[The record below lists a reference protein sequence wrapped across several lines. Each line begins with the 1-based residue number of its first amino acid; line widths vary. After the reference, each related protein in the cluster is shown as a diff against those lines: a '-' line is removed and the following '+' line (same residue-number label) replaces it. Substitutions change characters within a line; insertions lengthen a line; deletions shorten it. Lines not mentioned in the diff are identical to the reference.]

1 MKIRSGFVSN
11 SSSSSFCIL
20 GIEVDNEVYEKV
32 NDIPYKERND
42 NTLETQSGISNEDQY
57 YIGYCPEKMKDDE
70 TLSQFKDRIVL
81 EASNLGISIEKKNLC
96 WITDGGYNG

>member
-20 GIEVDNEVYEKV
+20 GVEVDNETYDKVDAISYSERTPETLNTETSISYE
-32 NDIPYKERND
+32 
-42 NTLETQSGISNEDQY
+42 GQY
-57 YIGYCPEKMKDDE
+57 YLGYDPSKMKDDE
-70 TLSQFKDRIVL
+70 TLSQFKDRIV
-81 EASNLGISIEKKNLC
+81 EAANKLGITINKNEIG

>member
-20 GIEVDNEVYEKV
+20 GIEVDYETFEKV
-32 NDIPYKERND
+32 DRIPYSSRNE
-42 NTLETQSGISNEDQY
+42 NTLDSQSGISNEEDC

-70 TLSQFKDRIVL
+70 TLSQFKDRIIS
-81 EASNLGISIEKKNLC
+81 EATKIGISIEKKNLS

>member
-20 GIEVDNEVYEKV
+20 GIAVDDETYEKLD
-32 NDIPYKERND
+32 NIPYSSRNED
-42 NTLETQSGISNEDQY
+42 TLDTQTGISNEDDR

-70 TLSQFKDRIVL
+70 TLSQFKDRIV
-81 EASNLGISIEKKNLC
+81 EAANKLGITINKNEIC